1 MARMS
6 KNLET
11 QCKDHPR
18 TWVNL
23 IVGISGDAGEHVQAM
38 EKRGVQIQR
47 RFRLTGK
54 VGVKATGKMVLEL
67 AQAPWVTSI
76 EEDKPVH
83 AL

>member
-1 MARMS
+1 MARIN
-6 KNLET
+6 KNLEI
-11 QCKDHPR
+11 QCKEHPR

-23 IVGISGDAGEHVQAM
+23 IVGISGDAGERIQAM
-38 EKRGVQIQR
+38 EKRGVQIKR

-54 VGVKATGKMVLEL
+54 VGVKATGKMALEL
-67 AQAPWVTSI
+67 AQASWVTSI